1 MGFFDIFRK
10 KHVED
15 ISGMN
20 MDMGHN
26 LDMDNLGT
34 PQHPDFT
41 DISTQGNPSLA
52 NQGYDMGQGAIN
64 LSTMNNMGGISSQM
78 SNPGYNAQQPGS
90 GLEKDIQIISLKL
103 DAIKS
108 EMDSMNQ
115 RIKNIEMIAEKEQQP
130 TTPQKRWY

>member
-1 MGFFDIFRK
+1 
-10 KHVED
+10 
-15 ISGMN
+15 
-20 MDMGHN
+20 
-26 LDMDNLGT
+26 
-34 PQHPDFT
+34 
-41 DISTQGNPSLA
+41 
-52 NQGYDMGQGAIN
+52 
-64 LSTMNNMGGISSQM
+64 M